1 MLTCQWLV
9 IARYQ
14 LDGCVSVK
22 GKDAMWLNPGLVFSK
37 SAIRIAA
44 KMSVMYPNKLFSIS
58 KQLELMLRKGK
69 GIEEV

>member
-1 MLTCQWLV
+1 M
-9 IARYQ
+9 
-14 LDGCVSVK
+14 K

-44 KMSVMYPNKLFSIS
+44 KMSIIYPNKPFSIS

-69 GIEEV
+69 GIDEV